1 MAIIIITIIVSLILI
16 KIEAWDV
23 LQVTIHLLI

>member
-23 LQVTIHLLI
+23 LQVRFTF